1 MFLPIGDTPN
11 PRNFRPWMNWA
22 LIATNVVVYVLVT
35 LPLSFTAVDPEDP
48 ALAEYLRVVLQDV
61 PWWMTPRAAHEVLD
75 TLTAY
80 DLFAFGHGYKPG
92 APEWSDLLTCMFLH
106 GGFAHLAGNML
117 FLWIFG
123 DNVEHRL
130 GRLGY
135 LATYLLTGIVA
146 TWTFS
151 WFAGDSMVP
160 LVGAS
165 GAISGVIGLYYLLFP
180 RNRVRTFV
188 FLFPFVMDVWLIPVR
203 WVLGFYVLA
212 DNLLPFVLGAES
224 GVAYGAHL
232 GGFVAGL
239 GMAWG
244 GERLAWRWPWAE
256 RGWRT
261 RFERPAGA
269 IGGGRVGQDGAVGTG
284 PLAPLRAAL
293 REGDRTRAIAEVA
306 GLDRAALAGLT
317 PPEVATL
324 ATWLDDLGY
333 PAAATRLLRQYLV
346 DHPRSR
352 DLARIYLALGLLRLK
367 QGQQAAAYQYL
378 LSVFDLDPDPDT
390 ADLAREALRRLDL
403 DRRALR
409 TP

>member
-11 PRNFRPWMNWA
+11 PRDFRPWMTWI
-22 LIATNVVVYVLVT
+22 LIATNVAVYVLVT
-35 LPLSFTAVDPEDP
+35 LPLSFTAVDPRDP
-48 ALAEYLRVVLQDV
+48 ALADYLRVVLQDV
-61 PWWMTPRAAHEVLD
+61 PWWVTPRAAHEVLES
-75 TLTAY
+75 LTAY

-123 DNVEHRL
+123 DNVEHRV
-130 GRLGY
+130 GRLTYLVLY
-135 LATYLLTGIVA
+135 LATGMFA

-151 WFAGDSMVP
+151 WFAGSSMVP

-165 GAISGVIGLYYLLFP
+165 GAISGVIGLYFLLFP

-188 FLFPFVMDVWLIPVR
+188 FLFPFLMDVWLIPVR
-203 WVLGFYVLA
+203 WVLAFYVLV
-212 DNLLPFVLGAES
+212 DNLLPFILGAES

-239 GMAWG
+239 GVAWG
-244 GERLAWRWPWAE
+244 GEYLAWRWPWAE
-256 RGWRT
+256 RGWRR
-261 RFERPAGA
+261 RFATAREAL
-269 IGGGRVGQDGAVGTG
+269 VSD
-284 PLAPLRAAL
+284 PLQPLRTAL
-293 REGDRTRAIAEVA
+293 RQGQQEQAIAELA
-306 GLDRAALAGLT
+306 RLDRAALAELAAG
-317 PPEVATL
+317 EAATL
-324 ATWLDDLGY
+324 AAWLDDLGY
-333 PAAATRLLRQYLV
+333 PAAATRLLRQYLY

-352 DLARIYLALGLLRLK
+352 DLARVHLALGLLRLK

-390 ADLAREALRRLDL
+390 ADQAREALRRLDL

-409 TP
+409 TR

>member
-11 PRNFRPWMNWA
+11 PRNFRPWMTWG
-22 LIATNVVVYVLVT
+22 LIATNVAVYLLVT
-35 LPLSFTAVDPEDP
+35 LPLSFTAVDPRDP

-61 PWWMTPRAAHEVLD
+61 PWWVTPRAAHEVLES
-75 TLTAY
+75 LTAY
-80 DLFAFGHGYKPG
+80 DLFAFAHGYKPG

-123 DNVEHRL
+123 DNVEHRV

-135 LATYLLTGIVA
+135 LALYLLTGMLA

-151 WFAGDSMVP
+151 WFAGGSMVP

-165 GAISGVIGLYYLLFP
+165 GAISGVIGLYFLMFP

-203 WVLGFYVLA
+203 WVIGFYVLV
-212 DNLLPFVLGAES
+212 DNLLPFLLGAES

-232 GGFVAGL
+232 GGFMAGL
-239 GMAWG
+239 GVAWG

-256 RGWRT
+256 RGWRAAVEA
-261 RFERPAGA
+261 RGA
-269 IGGGRVGQDGAVGTG
+269 EAPGT
-284 PLAPLRAAL
+284 LHSLREAL
-293 REGDRTRAIAEVA
+293 REDDRSRAIAELA
-306 GLDRAALAGLT
+306 RLDRDALADLS
-317 PPEVATL
+317 PDEVVTL
-324 ATWLDDLGY
+324 SSWLDDLGY
-333 PAAATRLLRQYLV
+333 PAAANRLLRRYLV

-352 DLARIYLALGLLRLK
+352 DLARIYLALGHLRLK

-378 LSVFDLDPDPDT
+378 LGVFDLDPDPET
-390 ADLAREALRRLDL
+390 AARAREALRRLDL